1 MNKITADGVIIKVVN
16 ISASLPYGQC
26 CFLGGV
32 ANIIKEMALW
42 STFYDSMLSC
52 LLADP
57 SRKVHLQGVDTIPVE
72 DAIIVEKQQRL
83 FVRSPGY
90 GETKAEG
97 RSSHDISVKFF
108 RLTVS
113 NKDTVDVHQ
122 LDSAFDFQI
131 HGFIITFYLS
141 QLLPSGQL
149 MMRYAVF
156 VQQYRPIPSNWQD
169 FVDDYEDT
177 SRTPIA
183 AYGPV
188 D

>member
-1 MNKITADGVIIKVVN
+1 MIQK
-16 ISASLPYGQC
+16 LPATPP
-26 CFLGGV
+26 V
-32 ANIIKEMALW
+32 KNSIKEMALW

-57 SRKVHLQGVDTIPVE
+57 SRKVHLQGVDTIPITRP

-141 QLLPSGQL
+141 QLLPSGVNV
-149 MMRYAVF
+149 MFEIA
-156 VQQYRPIPSNWQD
+156 
-169 FVDDYEDT
+169 
-177 SRTPIA
+177 RTGYSVIA
-183 AYGPV
+183 RGIAHIF
-188 D
+188 